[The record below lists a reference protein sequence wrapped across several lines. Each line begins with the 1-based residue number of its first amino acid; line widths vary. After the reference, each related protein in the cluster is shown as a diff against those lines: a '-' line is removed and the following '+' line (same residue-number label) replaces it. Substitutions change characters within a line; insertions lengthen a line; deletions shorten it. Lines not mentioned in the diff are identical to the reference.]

1 MRRLRRNMSSKTVYN
16 KNMVIQALLKVRGEI
31 IQLYNFDQIDP
42 DDCDRIL
49 QLLDRIIRIMRR
61 SRI

>member
-1 MRRLRRNMSSKTVYN
+1 MSSKTVYN